1 MCGNGW
7 MWGGHGWGMGWLLTA
22 VMLTLFFAVVI
33 TGIVVA
39 VRYLRS
45 GVPDGVGRPGAP
57 TAAQDVLAH
66 RFAVGEIDET
76 EFRARI
82 TALKEHRS

>member
-7 MWGGHGWGMGWLLTA
+7 MWGGHGWGMGWLMTA
-22 VMLTLFFAVVI
+22 IVLTLFFAVVI

-39 VRYLRS
+39 MRYLKP
-45 GVPDGVGRPGAP
+45 GGTDGGR
-57 TAAQDVLAH
+57 TAATSAAEDVLAQ
-66 RFAVGEIDET
+66 RFARGEIDET
-76 EFRARI
+76 EFRSRI